1 MDFVGNALKCYE
13 GTFLNDKDAQPI
25 EPKLV
30 DCKRNEDLCASD
42 YAKTDLTIENG
53 VVDLAG
59 SWNKACFKKSDYPEV
74 SEEFGDGV
82 SDQCAEAKVKVH
94 TLNKSFQISCDFRF
108 VFRGVK

>member
-53 VVDLAG
+53 VLVPAG
-59 SWNKACFKKSDYPEV
+59 SWDKACFKKSDYPEV
-74 SEEFGDGV
+74 SEEFGNGV
-82 SDQCAEAKVKVH
+82 SDRCIEQKQYVRVC
-94 TLNKSFQISCDFRF
+94 NINP
-108 VFRGVK
+108 